1 MPKRL
6 GSMARIGFDAVQFS
20 IQLGT
25 PVPDQKARVEKQDG
39 LQDQSKD
46 YRLQE
51 PTGDDGFIHTPIILS
66 EVHVSTIKIAY
77 GRVQRVHLGFLNFLG
92 LAGNWG

>member
-25 PVPDQKARVEKQDG
+25 PVPDQKAHEEEQDG
-39 LQDQSKD
+39 LQHQSEGNSI
-46 YRLQE
+46 QE
-51 PTGDDGFIHTPIILS
+51 PTGDDGFIHTAIIPH
-66 EVHVSTIKIAY
+66 EVHVSTAKIAY
-77 GRVQRVHLGFLNFLG
+77 GRVECVHLDFLNFVG
-92 LAGNWG
+92 RAGNWG